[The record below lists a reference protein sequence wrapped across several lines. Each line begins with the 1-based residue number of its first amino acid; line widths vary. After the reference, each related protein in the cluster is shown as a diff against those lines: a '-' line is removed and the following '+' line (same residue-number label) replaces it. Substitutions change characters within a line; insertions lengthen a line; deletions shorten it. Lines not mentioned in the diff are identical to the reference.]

1 MKIYLA
7 LPALNEANFISTT
20 LDCIVN
26 QQSTIDFETVICV
39 NQPDEWWENSEKISI
54 CENNIKTLELL
65 ESYQKHV
72 SISIIDR
79 CSKGKGWKGKE
90 IGVGYARKTIMDFIS
105 EKAADEDIIISMDAD
120 TLIDSD
126 YVESIAQNFKKN
138 PDAMAISAPYYHPLS
153 GNEDADKSMLRY
165 EIYMR
170 NYAINMLHIDSPFA
184 YTALGSAIA
193 YKQWA
198 YRKIGGMS
206 PVKSGEDFYFLQ
218 QIRKVG
224 KLIIWNDSVVKP
236 AARFSDRVFFGTGP
250 AMIKGNEGNWESY
263 PIYHTSLFDH
273 VLDFYK
279 NIETLYQE
287 DVPLVFLDYLKEQF
301 KNKNFLEPLR
311 KNFKNIAQFKKAVH
325 TKVDGL
331 RILQFMK
338 AKQKELN
345 YDDLNSLK
353 ENISFHFAKDGI
365 NPSDYLNRNL
375 EIMEDL
381 IYFRDLLFEK
391 ELKMLKLKKD

>member
-1 MKIYLA
+1 MKIYIA
-7 LPALNEANFISTT
+7 LPALNEADFISTT

-26 QQSTIDFETVICV
+26 QQTTIDYETIICV
-39 NQPDEWWENSEKISI
+39 NQPDEWWENPEKISI
-54 CENNIKTLELL
+54 CKNNIKTLKML
-65 ESYQKHV
+65 ESYQKHL

-105 EKAADEDIIISMDAD
+105 EEAADEDIIISMDAD

-126 YVESIAQNFKKN
+126 YVESIAQNFIKN

-170 NYAINMLHIDSPFA
+170 NYALNMLHIDSPFA

-224 KLIIWNDSVVKP
+224 KLI
-236 AARFSDRVFFGTGP
+236 
-250 AMIKGNEGNWESY
+250 
-263 PIYHTSLFDH
+263 
-273 VLDFYK
+273 
-279 NIETLYQE
+279 
-287 DVPLVFLDYLKEQF
+287 
-301 KNKNFLEPLR
+301 
-311 KNFKNIAQFKKAVH
+311 
-325 TKVDGL
+325 
-331 RILQFMK
+331 
-338 AKQKELN
+338 
-345 YDDLNSLK
+345 
-353 ENISFHFAKDGI
+353 
-365 NPSDYLNRNL
+365 
-375 EIMEDL
+375 
-381 IYFRDLLFEK
+381 
-391 ELKMLKLKKD
+391 